1 MTQPSLRHVTLT
13 YRHCNRS
20 LRKNVV
26 LFWKKLLAF
35 FVFFL
40 LLTFFCRTDGPL
52 SRWRVEQT
60 DLCQSDGFVE
70 IWGTNFFTSIWK
82 GHRRLPKFFRLRKT
96 IFKRYLYQGV
106 SLNTFKLKHSKHDVK
121 NIYFRVKTR
130 TSNNSLTLRASNN
143 AYSNFYQK
151 QNIENIL
158 PIKKMISDFSK
169 FCPTFCFDKLFI
181 K

>member
-1 MTQPSLRHVTLT
+1 MKSNPSLWHNRHFDMLLWHTVTAT
-13 YRHCNRS
+13 GHFEKMSCYSERS
-20 LRKNVV
+20 CWLS
-26 LFWKKLLAF
+26 LFF
-35 FVFFL
+35 FR

-130 TSNNSLTLRASNN
+130 TSNN
-143 AYSNFYQK
+143 
-151 QNIENIL
+151 
-158 PIKKMISDFSK
+158 
-169 FCPTFCFDKLFI
+169 
-181 K
+181 